1 MICCVLLT
9 GRHSVVYGFTLFNKS
24 QSCPPTN
31 ISNLKEQHKHLINR
45 PIIGSSSTTDTQ
57 KFFSFFFRSYSSLQD
72 MKDSSM
78 HYFCVAPASF
88 NLWRFIQSYIFCNLW
103 IRDSCLENTQDT
115 TATAKKRI
123 TAHECFGKILWMFI
137 AFLYFAMT
145 LGHRNCC
152 KSKLTAA
159 AGLHKASTVSF

>member
-57 KFFSFFFRSYSSLQD
+57 KFFSFFFSVLFFTSGHERQFDALLL
-72 MKDSSM
+72 
-78 HYFCVAPASF
+78 CCP
-88 NLWRFIQSYIFCNLW
+88 
-103 IRDSCLENTQDT
+103 CL
-115 TATAKKRI
+115 
-123 TAHECFGKILWMFI
+123 L
-137 AFLYFAMT
+137 
-145 LGHRNCC
+145 
-152 KSKLTAA
+152 
-159 AGLHKASTVSF
+159 